1 MPQLSTAKTDFQRKT
16 RRVRWIADSTGTE
29 NHKQVSAEKV
39 QESCRV
45 SAQLETGTPNL
56 PGNAFFPSLSAG
68 RAKIYADGTQRLQ
81 FPILKAAFV

>member
-1 MPQLSTAKTDFQRKT
+1 MLNCQPKRRTFSKENE
-16 RRVRWIADSTGTE
+16 RVRWIADSTDTE

-56 PGNAFFPSLSAG
+56 PGNAFFPSFQPG
-68 RAKIYADGTQRLQ
+68 ETKFTQME
-81 FPILKAAFV
+81 LKDYNSPY